1 MFFRMGAVGWI
12 IVLVLIVIILST
24 IDNMFFHRGTAQS
37 VQSPQ
42 AIPALPSAPQTPFGG
57 SAPLGSGP
65 QSNVPPAAAKSAADA
80 AAARAELAEASKL
93 LTEAAASVDQ
103 ALAQLTTWYTEVEPL
118 RDNAD
123 GRAIAD
129 QADLA
134 RQMAYLLQQPRPPK
148 SDVLQDGDRVKTLRS
163 EVERLAALD
172 PPEPLAPGK
181 KSEVE
186 QLHERSDEAQ
196 TVWTDAVERAR
207 AITREARRQQAVSP
221 ASSLPASP
229 PATPRVATVPSTTTQ
244 ATPPEATPTAASSS
258 APSPTAVTPATT
270 PQPTTGPA
278 PTPLAAEPSAG
289 SPPAAAA
296 LSQDAPR
303 TAGPSPAQRKTLQE
317 KVIEIDD
324 QSKLADLQLRIAKD
338 AERKL
343 IKDRELEARRLLEE
357 RLAADKAKLVEE
369 ARSAEVQRVLQPF
382 LVRRSVQPRLAG
394 SSLQM
399 RHTFDEQPMS
409 LSALEGVGALAETL
423 NGLTILARIGSHRE
437 LSSPRWDFS
446 SSPRTWSSDTQ
457 DRLKQAQDLLRRL
470 GPTLVDEKLLA
481 P

>member
-24 IDNMFFHRGTAQS
+24 IDNMFFHGGTAQS

-129 QADLA
+129 HADLA

-229 PATPRVATVPSTTTQ
+229 PATPMVATVASTTTQ
-244 ATPPEATPTAASSS
+244 ATPPEATPSAASSS
-258 APSPTAVTPATT
+258 VPPPTAVTPATT

-289 SPPAAAA
+289 TPPAAGA
-296 LSQDAPR
+296 LSQDALP
-303 TAGPSPAQRKTLQE
+303 TAASPVQGKTLQE

-324 QSKLADLQLRIAKD
+324 QNKLADLQRKIAKD

-343 IKDRELEARRLLEE
+343 IKDREIEARRQLEE
-357 RLAADKAKLVEE
+357 RLAAEKAKLVEE
-369 ARSAEVQRVLQPF
+369 ARSADVQRVLQPF
-382 LVRRSVQPRLAG
+382 FVRRSVQPRLAG

-399 RHTFDEQPMS
+399 RHTLDDQPMS

-423 NGLTILARIGSHRE
+423 NGLSVLARVGSHRE

-446 SSPRTWSSDTQ
+446 SSSRTWSPDTQ

-470 GPTLVDEKLLA
+470 GPTLVEEKLLS